1 MWLTLAIVGTI
12 KIIVVV
18 SYGVMI
24 CLLVILVQIRQNF
37 AITWWTVKVKLRVI
51 LREQLLH
58 MVLRRRS
65 QHAFLH
71 LVLVSTFTG
80 RGPKLEI
87 LILI

>member
-1 MWLTLAIVGTI
+1 
-12 KIIVVV
+12 
-18 SYGVMI
+18 MI

-71 LVLVSTFTG
+71 LVLIGTFTG